1 MFSLLLS
8 RFGSALLVVLG
19 VCTLVFLLIHLVP
32 GDPVEAM
39 LGESAQPADRE
50 ALRAALGLD
59 RPVSEQYLD
68 YLGRLARLDLGESF
82 QDRRPV
88 RSILAERLPAT
99 LELAAAALGLA
110 LVLALP
116 LGVLAARHRGSRLDA
131 GAMGPSPSR
140 APPRRRAPSSLQT

>member
-68 YLGRLARLDLGESF
+68 YLGRLVRLDLG
-82 QDRRPV
+82 
-88 RSILAERLPAT
+88 
-99 LELAAAALGLA
+99 
-110 LVLALP
+110 
-116 LGVLAARHRGSRLDA
+116 
-131 GAMGPSPSR
+131 SPSR
-140 APPRRRAPSSLQT
+140 IAVRYGAFWASASRRPWS